1 MLVDGCVWEVRGES
15 GGHLGVAV
23 ERFTAVDM
31 DALAAQAEEDGIT
44 PDPLSGGRQRW
55 HIPGGGNSPS
65 GAVIV
70 GGSND
75 LVVVRLE
82 SFSDSEGRDFLSDVV
97 DGDDQFF
104 RAVGDAA
111 ERAEP

>member
-1 MLVDGCVWEVRGES
+1 MLLDGCVWEVRGES
-15 GGHLGVAV
+15 GGHIGVAV

-31 DALAAQAEEDGIT
+31 DALVALAEEEEIT
-44 PDPLSGGRQRW
+44 PDPLPDGRQRW
-55 HIPGGGNSPS
+55 HIPGGDSSPS

-70 GGSND
+70 GSSDD

-82 SFSDSEGRDFLSDVV
+82 SFSDSDSRDFLSDVV

-104 RAVGDAA
+104 RTVGDAA